1 MKFNA
6 TVRLDGK
13 TATGIEVPTAVLA
26 DLGGGKRPRVR
37 VSINGYTY
45 RTTVGSMGG
54 RSLVPVSAD
63 VRTQAGISAGD
74 RVAVDIVP
82 DTEERSVRIPAD
94 LTAALDRAR
103 VRNAFDK
110 LSYSNQHRHVLSVEG
125 AKSPETRQ
133 RRIERVLDEVRK
145 GAQK

>member
-13 TATGIEVPTAVLA
+13 TATGIEVPSTVLA

-37 VSINGYTY
+37 VSINGYSY

-54 RSLVPVSAD
+54 RSLIPVSAD
-63 VRTQAGISAGD
+63 VRRQAGISAGD

-82 DTEERSVRIPAD
+82 DTDERSVRIPTD
-94 LTAALDRAR
+94 LGAALDRAHAR
-103 VRNAFDK
+103 HAFDK
-110 LSYSNQHRHVLSVEG
+110 LSYSDQHRHVLSVES
-125 AKSPETRQ
+125 AKSAETRQ

-145 GAQK
+145 KAGR

>member
-13 TATGIEVPTAVLA
+13 TATGIEVPSTVLA

-63 VRTQAGISAGD
+63 VRRQAGISAGD

-82 DTEERSVRIPAD
+82 DTEERSVRIPIELA
-94 LTAALDRAR
+94 AALDRAH
-103 VRNAFDK
+103 VRHAFDK
-110 LSYSNQHRHVLSVEG
+110 LTYSDQHRHVLSVEG
-125 AKSPETRQ
+125 AKSAETRQ

-145 GAQK
+145 RAER